1 MQISKTGTWLLC
13 LLALAPSPGLA
24 HAIMV
29 KSAPEQGAAV
39 KEVPAEIRVWFNEE
53 VGEEY
58 AALAVIASD
67 GKRVDNKDGGRDS
80 SDRTLLKA
88 SLSSI
93 SPGSYLV
100 RWRVLS
106 ADGHVVSGKYEFELQ

>member
-1 MQISKTGTWLLC
+1 MAI
-13 LLALAPSPGLA
+13 APTSVLA

-29 KSAPEQGAAV
+29 KSAPEQGATL
-39 KEVPAEIRVWFNEE
+39 KEVPTEIRVWFNED

-67 GKRVDNKDGGRDS
+67 GKRVDNKDGERDS
-80 SDRTLLKA
+80 SDRTLLRA
-88 SLSSI
+88 TLLDI

-106 ADGHVVSGKYEFELQ
+106 ADGHVVSGKYKFEVQ